1 VTGLISARRLDTDDE
16 KTEVRR
22 RASRAPQGAF
32 SDCQLLAPGG
42 GIVKMFGLLRGGTR
56 QLAPEFGPQ
65 PALGAFSR
73 RRCRPVPDALRRARR
88 SRTISGGAS

>member
-42 GIVKMFGLLRGGTR
+42 GIVKMFGLLRGGTDSPPPN
-56 QLAPEFGPQ
+56 LAPQ
-65 PALGAFSR
+65 PALGAFSAQTL
-73 RRCRPVPDALRRARR
+73 PTVPDALRRARR